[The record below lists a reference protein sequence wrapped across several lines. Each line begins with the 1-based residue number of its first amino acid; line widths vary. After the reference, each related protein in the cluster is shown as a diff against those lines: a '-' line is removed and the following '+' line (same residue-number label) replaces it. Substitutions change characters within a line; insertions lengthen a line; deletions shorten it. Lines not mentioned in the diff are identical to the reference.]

1 MWAGEG
7 TLDNSVCQI
16 TVQIRSQ
23 NGLHMRPAMQFV
35 DLANQYDSE
44 ITIGSGDA
52 HGDAKS
58 IMHVIGLAAAAGTRL
73 EIKAQGA
80 DAEEAVE
87 VLRAFIERES
97 FDEEPSEDTK

>member
-7 TLDNSVCQI
+7 TLDNAVCQI
-16 TVQIRSQ
+16 TVQIKSR

-35 DLANQYDSE
+35 DLANQYECE
-44 ITIGSGDA
+44 IAIGNEKG

-58 IMHVIGLAAAAGTRL
+58 IMHVIGLAAGAGTKL
-73 EIKAQGA
+73 QIKAQGP

-87 VLRAFIERES
+87 VLRAFIERET
-97 FDEEPSEDTK
+97 FDEEPPKDAT

>member
-7 TLDNSVCQI
+7 TLDESVCQI

-35 DLANQYDSE
+35 DLANQYDCD
-44 ITIGSGDA
+44 ITIGSEDA

-73 EIKAQGA
+73 QIKAQGA

-87 VLRAFIERES
+87 VLRAFIERET
-97 FDEEPSEDTK
+97 FDEEPSEGRK